1 MSFIIHEL
9 LSGYLQTL
17 LSLWLPIKSV
27 VLKNIQTP
35 GGNFTEDPLR
45 YRSLIMPGR
54 GRYFCCE
61 GEVLLLSA
69 TKCYLYKGWPRN
81 LSAISPTR
89 NVVCMYTRTPMDIV
103 PWVPEVFLA
112 CGGNFQCWLKL
123 KADTFSASS
132 GEAVRKNL
140 WYGGV
145 LFTVPVDLGTFLLG
159 YIYTKSPTVIMWTG
173 TWRNVQRLTLS
184 LEKQAWV

>member
-9 LSGYLQTL
+9 LFGYLQTL

-45 YRSLIMPGR
+45 YWSLIMPVR

-69 TKCYLYKGWPRN
+69 TKCYPYKGWPRK

-89 NVVCMYTRTPMDIV
+89 NVVCIYAHMPMHTV

-112 CGGNFQCWLKL
+112 CGGNFQCWP
-123 KADTFSASS
+123 KADTFSATS
-132 GEAVRKNL
+132 GKEARKNL

-145 LFTVPVDLGTFLLG
+145 LFTVPVDLWTFLLG
-159 YIYTKSPTVIMWTG
+159 YIYIKSPTVIIWTG